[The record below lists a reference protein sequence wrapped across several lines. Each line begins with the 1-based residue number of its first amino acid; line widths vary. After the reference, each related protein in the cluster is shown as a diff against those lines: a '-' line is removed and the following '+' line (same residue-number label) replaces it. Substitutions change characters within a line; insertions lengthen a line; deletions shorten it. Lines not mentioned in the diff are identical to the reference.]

1 VRQWGEFRPVDCL
14 VDKRC
19 TMKADG
25 RYSLPVAGKGTGFDR
40 GYANRALVLLSLI
53 AALVVYI
60 DTMLT
65 PALPTI
71 AREYRVDIAT
81 TSLLISLYT
90 VFGVAVMPVVGKL
103 ADIYGKRRVLLWT
116 LAVYLVAAT
125 TTSFAPTFELVLVSR
140 FFQGVGL
147 GTFPLAFSLAR
158 EEFPRSLVPRAQG
171 VISAVQVSGGAMGIL
186 VGAVVTTDYGWQAN
200 YHLALPCILVLT
212 VLTFLLIKESPNRKP
227 GTRLDSIGAAW
238 LGTSLTAIVLGLSQG
253 AAWGWTSEAVL
264 GLILGG
270 LFAIV
275 PLALYERRMTEPVF
289 DLRLLR
295 QHNILIA
302 NLIVVLYGISLYV
315 AFQAITYYMQLPA
328 PVGFGLSVFQT
339 GLVLIPIVVVLL
351 PVAIVVGTVI
361 PRYGETILLHRLGV
375 CDGRVPAALH
385 RAQSGDGHRISGRLC
400 FWQWDVNRLDPEP
413 FGALHRTQRNGARD
427 FVEHVVPIHWAD
439 SRRTDRRGDPLHL
452 RFGPGLGG
460 LLFLAP
466 LAPRFSDL
474 FLPRGRVVRC
484 AGSYRC
490 LRPGS
495 DRPERSGVPTR
506 IRTSHPRRC
515 GRQQVIEGGPHQD
528 ARHWRDLN

>member
-1 VRQWGEFRPVDCL
+1 
-14 VDKRC
+14 
-19 TMKADG
+19 MKADG

-361 PRYGETILLHRLGV
+361 PRYGVKPFFYIGSVFAMAGFLLLSTAHSPEMVTGFLAVYALGSGMLTVSIQNLLVLSIEPKEMGLGTSLNTSFRYIGQTLGAPIAGAILSTFVSVQVSGAYSFSLPSHPAFQICFYLAAGLFVVLGV
-375 CDGRVPAALH
+375 TAAFAREVIGRNVPASLLESALPT
-385 RAQSGDGHRISGRLC
+385 
-400 FWQWDVNRLDPEP
+400 PE
-413 FGALHRTQRNGARD
+413 GA
-427 FVEHVVPIHWAD
+427 
-439 SRRTDRRGDPLHL
+439 
-452 RFGPGLGG
+452 GG
-460 LLFLAP
+460 
-466 LAPRFSDL
+466 SK
-474 FLPRGRVVRC
+474 
-484 AGSYRC
+484 
-490 LRPGS
+490 
-495 DRPERSGVPTR
+495 
-506 IRTSHPRRC
+506 
-515 GRQQVIEGGPHQD
+515 
-528 ARHWRDLN
+528 